1 MHVNI
6 LFFGQLKDITGS
18 GNLVMEDI
26 TDTETL
32 VTALQSKYPRIAGS
46 RYVLAVDKQI
56 IQKNTALSH
65 ESTVA
70 LMPAFSGG

>member
-6 LFFGQLKDITGS
+6 LFFGPIKDITGS
-18 GNLVMEDI
+18 GSLVMEDI
-26 TDTETL
+26 ADTQTL
-32 VTALQSKYPRIAGS
+32 VAALQAQFPRIAGT